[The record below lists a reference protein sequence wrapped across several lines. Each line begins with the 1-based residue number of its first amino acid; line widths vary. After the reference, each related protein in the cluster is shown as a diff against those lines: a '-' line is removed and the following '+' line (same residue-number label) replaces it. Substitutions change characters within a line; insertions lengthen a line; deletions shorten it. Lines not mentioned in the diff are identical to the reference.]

1 MSTVEVRAL
10 TAPQLSLRQEPLAS
24 FERSFVYP
32 LGHDHFHLDHGRD
45 YLAFFRALGEP
56 FPYVAQSPQGIVGVL
71 IAVRKSTAH
80 GAVWYLCDLKVSPV
94 AAERGLGQR
103 LLATWAR
110 ERLEPAAA
118 VFGVS
123 MNAADGSNRMAR
135 VARRCPA
142 AGVVQTTDLVLFS
155 LTYEAWQHVAPRLER
170 ELGTMQFFDPH
181 GTKDIVLASTGQP
194 LPLLHAQHGPLARRD
209 VGPARPLHTHML
221 CLPAADALV
230 VSLADLGVRPAAT
243 ATVLHRALPWFD
255 WRHLLTSDI

>member
-155 LTYEAWQHVAPRLER
+155 LTYEAWQHV
-170 ELGTMQFFDPH
+170 
-181 GTKDIVLASTGQP
+181 
-194 LPLLHAQHGPLARRD
+194 
-209 VGPARPLHTHML
+209 GPARPLHTHML

>member
-155 LTYEAWQHVAPRLER
+155 LTYEAWQHVAP
-170 ELGTMQFFDPH
+170 
-181 GTKDIVLASTGQP
+181 
-194 LPLLHAQHGPLARRD
+194 
-209 VGPARPLHTHML
+209 ARPLHTHML
-221 CLPAADALV
+221 CLPTAAALV